1 MWKNQEK
8 YWSQHCL
15 YDTGYNKTK
24 MIFDLISRNQL
35 VSQNLYMPTLQIM
48 PKINLSI
55 Y

>member
-15 YDTGYNKTK
+15 YDTGY
-24 MIFDLISRNQL
+24 MIFHLISRNQL